1 MRVRRG
7 AKRPTGSGSGSRSF
21 GDEGRGTPSPR
32 VLLIGGLDPSGRA
45 GLIADLE
52 TVFALGGVPAAVA
65 TTLTAQGNRY
75 RAQAVSPALLDAQL
89 AAAGPVDAIKVGAV
103 PNRAAL
109 RVVARWIRRLQVPTV
124 VDPVTRTSR
133 GQKLSSLTP
142 ADFASLPAH
151 VVLTPNASEAA
162 VARAP
167 AVIKSV
173 APATDAVLLERTVL
187 LKGRCSPA
195 MPAATAAPAAALRRR
210 SPSHSRGSRTF
221 SAPPARP
228 GGSSVPIYRRE

>member
-1 MRVRRG
+1 
-7 AKRPTGSGSGSRSF
+7 
-21 GDEGRGTPSPR
+21 
-32 VLLIGGLDPSGRA
+32 
-45 GLIADLE
+45 LIADLE

-103 PNRAAL
+103 PNRAVL

-142 ADFASLPAH
+142 ADFAALPAH

-187 LKGRCSPA
+187 LKGRVLARDASRHRGTGCRFASA
-195 MPAATAAPAAALRRR
+195 LAVALARKQDLLGAARSARRFVR
-210 SPSHSRGSRTF
+210 AYL
-221 SAPPARP
+221 SA
-228 GGSSVPIYRRE
+228 